1 MDFTEINSR
10 GKREELLGRID
21 RQNSRFR
28 TTRTIIVKFVL
39 HASFVELESAKNA
52 LNEASAQLLSLY
64 LHTSLKSLLEEK
76 MNYLFALLIVLVGT
90 QTVDITAITG
100 TEQSK
105 VKWTGRNRR
114 ILKWICFNFLL
125 FDSDYI
131 LYLQENF
138 FNASLLS
145 VVISQVF

>member
-1 MDFTEINSR
+1 
-10 GKREELLGRID
+10 
-21 RQNSRFR
+21 
-28 TTRTIIVKFVL
+28 
-39 HASFVELESAKNA
+39 
-52 LNEASAQLLSLY
+52 
-64 LHTSLKSLLEEK
+64 
-76 MNYLFALLIVLVGT
+76 MNYLFALLIVLVMVGT
-90 QTVDITAITG
+90 QTVDITATISG

-105 VKWTGRNRR
+105 VKWTGRHRR

-125 FDSDYI
+125 FDSDCI

>member
-1 MDFTEINSR
+1 
-10 GKREELLGRID
+10 
-21 RQNSRFR
+21 
-28 TTRTIIVKFVL
+28 
-39 HASFVELESAKNA
+39 
-52 LNEASAQLLSLY
+52 
-64 LHTSLKSLLEEK
+64 
-76 MNYLFALLIVLVGT
+76 MNYLFALLIVLVLVACCMAQWRYRSWNSPSNSYPYNWNSQQG
-90 QTVDITAITG
+90 
-100 TEQSK
+100 
-105 VKWTGRNRR
+105 TGRHRR